1 MQDKYTRREG
11 DRLFSDNK
19 DFYPT
24 PQALFRRLT
33 ENVRH
38 FSGRILEPSAGAGDM
53 IRHIKARASRDVVID
68 AIENDSR
75 LVSQLYTDG
84 HNVVWDDFLTYKT
97 FKEYDFIVM
106 NPPFSNGVDHAL
118 KALEL
123 AEAQLSACEVFIVLN
138 KETLNNA
145 YSTKRQELLRKLDVL
160 GADIEYVSE
169 GFTEADRKTDVEV
182 ALIRAVVIPEDKSG
196 DVYERVVGSMG
207 AKDVESDETEA
218 LSSALSTYVKSHE
231 IQAKMDDIERMVQEY
246 KLACKYV
253 KDAYSAFRTKE
264 RFISYV
270 NEANK
275 TFEEEIERK
284 RAEAEGREVER
295 GYRSGKFTS
304 VVQMRYTA
312 EDLNNELERIRRG
325 YWELILRTDDFRE
338 HLTQES
344 TQKLNR
350 QIEAATDLEINLAN
364 VRMLLLAIQSNHTE
378 MLTDSIINMF
388 ERITE
393 YHMNQYSTNV
403 HYYNGWKTNDAYK
416 INHKIIVPIGRS
428 YFDSWDFGEDYSRI
442 NMDVRW
448 FIEDLTK
455 AFQLIDPTVGG
466 EFTAISDKEFENDLL
481 RFRMFLNGNIHVW
494 FKDDILLA
502 KFNYFCGQHFA
513 WIPGADEVKT
523 DVKARE
529 FVVKEFG
536 GIYEITLL
544 EGEKTPVRASDGLSD

>member
-53 IRHIKARASRDVVID
+53 IHHIKARASRDVIID

-75 LVSQLYTDG
+75 LISQLYTDG

-97 FKEYDFIVM
+97 YKEYDFIIM

-118 KALEL
+118 KAIEL
-123 AEAQLSACEVFIVLN
+123 AEAQLSACEVFIILN
-138 KETLNNA
+138 KETLNND
-145 YSTKRQELLRKLDVL
+145 YSTKRQELLRKLDVHN
-160 GADIEYVSE
+160 ADIEYVAEAFSE
-169 GFTEADRKTDVEV
+169 AERKTDVEV
-182 ALIRAVVIPEDKSG
+182 ALIRSVVIPEDKSG
-196 DVYERVVGSMG
+196 DVYDKVIGSLSTNK
-207 AKDVESDETEA
+207 ADTDETEA

-231 IQAKMDDIERMVQEY
+231 IQAKMDDIERMILEY
-246 KLACKYV
+246 ELACKYV
-253 KDAYSAFRTKE
+253 KDAYSAFRAKE

-275 TFEEEIERK
+275 TFEEEIEHK
-284 RAEAEGREVER
+284 RAEAEGREMDR
-295 GYRSGKFTS
+295 RYRSGKFST
-304 VVQMRYTA
+304 VVAERFTA

-338 HLTQES
+338 HLTRES

-350 QIEAATDLEINLAN
+350 QIEAATDLEINLTN

-442 NMDVRW
+442 NTDVRW

-455 AFQLIDPTVGG
+455 AFQ
-466 EFTAISDKEFENDLL
+466 
-481 RFRMFLNGNIHVW
+481 
-494 FKDDILLA
+494 
-502 KFNYFCGQHFA
+502 
-513 WIPGADEVKT
+513 
-523 DVKARE
+523 
-529 FVVKEFG
+529 
-536 GIYEITLL
+536 
-544 EGEKTPVRASDGLSD
+544 